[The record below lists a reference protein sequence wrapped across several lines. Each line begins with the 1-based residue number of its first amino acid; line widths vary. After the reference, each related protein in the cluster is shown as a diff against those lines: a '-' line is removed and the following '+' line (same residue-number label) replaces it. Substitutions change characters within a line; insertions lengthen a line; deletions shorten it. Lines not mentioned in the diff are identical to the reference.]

1 MRVDSVLKQFTYA
14 VSFNSDANDLGGG
27 NTIDFVGNDV
37 DELAKEVIDDKPTFP
52 MTFVP
57 GSTAANGEEYPDA
70 MGTFHET
77 VAPGYVVAVMF
88 KL

>member
-14 VSFNSDANDLGGG
+14 VSFNSDAYDLGEGD
-27 NTIDFVGNDV
+27 TIDFVGNDAN
-37 DELAKEVIDDKPTFP
+37 ELATEVINDEPTFP

-57 GSTAANGEEYPDA
+57 GSSAANGEEYPDA
-70 MGTFHET
+70 VGTFHET
-77 VAPGYVVAVMF
+77 VAPEYVVAVMF

>member
-14 VSFNSDANDLGGG
+14 VSFNSDAYDLGEGD
-27 NTIDFVGNDV
+27 TIDFVGNDV
-37 DELAKEVIDDKPTFP
+37 DELAKEVIDDEPTFP

-70 MGTFHET
+70 AGTFHET
-77 VAPGYVVAVMF
+77 AAPEYVVAVMF